1 MPEPLYYDAESTE
14 ALKRGVWK
22 VLGALPIYIIVPMGL
37 FLLRATM
44 RGRDILPDDEMW
56 RQVLRAAIV
65 VLPIIAGVLMFY
77 KPMRYRVGPG
87 EVVLRRKTYVASLP
101 RGWWMMGAM
110 WSPLLFALVVLVAC
124 AVESA
129 GGGDATT
136 PLTPSQALFT
146 FVVTLLLSVFYG
158 AMFWTES
165 ELRSSDEGLRMGTNH
180 FIEWSNIDRVVESPA
195 EFQVFHRASPHL
207 PATYVT
213 KNDRQLEDYFRSM
226 LTRHSINVVAASTQM
241 SSSQLQSLTTMLGVL
256 CFGLAAAAVVLW
268 RITAWDARWMII
280 GLAAVSIALQVWV
293 EGKRGLAGMTKIVPP
308 VDKASL
314 QSS

>member
-37 FLLRATM
+37 FLLRAAM
-44 RGRDILPDDEMW
+44 RGREILPDDEMW
-56 RQVLRAAIV
+56 RQVMRAAII
-65 VLPIIAGVLMFY
+65 VLPMIAGVLMFY
-77 KPMRYRVGPG
+77 KPMRYRVGPD
-87 EVVLRRKTYVASLP
+87 EVVLRRRTYVASLP

-110 WSPLLFALVVLVAC
+110 WSPLLFALVVLVVC
-124 AVESA
+124 AIESA
-129 GGGDATT
+129 GNGDAAM

-180 FIEWSNIDRVVESPA
+180 FIEWNNIDRVVESPA
-195 EFQVFHRASPHL
+195 EFQVFHRASPNL
-207 PATYVT
+207 PAVDLT
-213 KNDRQLEDYFRSM
+213 KNDRQTEDYFRTM
-226 LTRHSINVVAASTQM
+226 LTRHGVHVVPASTQTAA
-241 SSSQLQSLTTMLGVL
+241 SQLPSLTMMLGII

-268 RITAWDARWMII
+268 RITAWDARWIII
-280 GLAAVSIALQVWV
+280 GLAAISIALQAWV
-293 EGKRGLAGMTKIVPP
+293 EEKRGISRMTKIVPP
-308 VDKASL
+308 VHRASFEAP
-314 QSS
+314 

>member
-22 VLGALPIYIIVPMGL
+22 VLGALPIYIIVPLGL

-44 RGRDILPDDEMW
+44 RGRDIFPDDKML
-56 RQVLRAAIV
+56 RQLMRAAIV

-110 WSPLLFALVVLVAC
+110 WSPLLFALVVLVVC

-129 GGGDATT
+129 GGGDATM

-146 FVVTLLLSVFYG
+146 FIVTLLLSVFYG

-165 ELRSSDEGLRMGTNH
+165 ELRSSDEGLRLGTNH
-180 FIEWSNIDRVVESPA
+180 FIEWSNIERVVESPA
-195 EFQVFHRASPHL
+195 EFQVFHCVSPNL

-213 KNDRQLEDYFRSM
+213 KNDRQIEDYFRSM
-226 LTRHSINVVAASTQM
+226 LTRLGVNVVSASTQTA
-241 SSSQLQSLTTMLGVL
+241 SSQLQSLTMMLGII
-256 CFGLAAAAVVLW
+256 CFGLAAAAVALW

-280 GLAAVSIALQVWV
+280 GLAAISIALQTWV
-293 EGKRGLAGMTKIVPP
+293 EGKRGITRMTKIVPP
-308 VDKASL
+308 VNKASF
-314 QSS
+314 QNS